1 MAVYEGDTYTVD
13 EYKKLNTATGKE
25 FGKASEEVI
34 GKQAQ
39 DWRNQGSPMP
49 GTKEPEDIRSLGSQL
64 IDWATTPAGNATLG
78 GLGLL
83 VAGATGLKGRKGGG
97 EAPRVEPTFNDLP
110 PTPPSGG
117 GTRTTPPQGNVT
129 DVASRDVPRAGLPTP
144 SAVVPSTTA
153 PAVPPTFPATATQQ
167 PTVSG
172 YQPAT
177 TNAIAGVP
185 NPIAGSVA
193 PQGAPVAPTPPPV
206 DPLVQAKLDALAEKT
221 RRDNEAH
228 AAQQRRLDEQ
238 HQIKVANEAKRAEL
252 GLQKSQGKAASPTSA
267 DEQTQALIKKS
278 EKNSLANSVAQA
290 SAPKPIAPAVAPVAS
305 VVPPPNAPITAAA
318 PAPSPTSAPI
328 TAPATLEPTPRVSP
342 TEVPARA
349 PSATQAS
356 NIKEVAL
363 PKEWPSKGMNWITSL
378 YGVDGAQQFI
388 DKYNDGKPFKT
399 HAEMQAVYDRVMV
412 KPSFSTMPK
421 ELRKE
426 RGIKASE
433 RDVYKLIP
441 RAVPPPAVGGSAAP
455 VQGGGSLGGARPGE
469 DFMHSLN
476 PLKL

>member
-1 MAVYEGDTYTVD
+1 MSAYEGETYTVD

-25 FGKASEEVI
+25 FGKAGEEVV

-49 GTKEPEDIRSLGSQL
+49 GTKDPEDIRSLGSQL

-83 VAGATGLKGRKGGG
+83 ALGAGAGVGLKGRKGGG
-97 EAPRVEPTFNDLP
+97 EPPPRVEPTFNDLP

-117 GTRTTPPQGNVT
+117 PRPNFPQGDVT
-129 DVASRDVPRAGLPTP
+129 DVASRPVGQPRAGLPSPTGMPPSAPSAP
-144 SAVVPSTTA
+144 SAVMGGA
-153 PAVPPTFPATATQQ
+153 PAP
-167 PTVSG
+167 
-172 YQPAT
+172 
-177 TNAIAGVP
+177 AGV
-185 NPIAGSVA
+185 A
-193 PQGAPVAPTPPPV
+193 PAPVAPTPAPV
-206 DPLVQAKLDALAEKT
+206 DPLVQAKLDAIAEKQ

-228 AAQQRRLDEQ
+228 TAQQRRLDEA
-238 HQIKVANEAKRAEL
+238 HQIKVANEAKRAEMN
-252 GLQKSQGKAASPTSA
+252 LQKNQGKASTPTSA
-267 DEQTQALIKKS
+267 DAQATQMIIKS
-278 EKNSLANSVAQA
+278 EENKVSKAVA
-290 SAPKPIAPAVAPVAS
+290 STVAPKPVAPPPPVSPATGLPNTPAASVIAPPTT
-305 VVPPPNAPITAAA
+305 PITPATPA
-318 PAPSPTSAPI
+318 PAPTNAPTIAP
-328 TAPATLEPTPRVSP
+328 TTTPAV
-342 TEVPARA
+342 VPERA
-349 PSATQAS
+349 PSAAQAS
-356 NIKEVAL
+356 NIKEISL
-363 PKEWPSKGMNWITSL
+363 PKEWPTKGMNWITSV

-433 RDVYKLIP
+433 RDVYKMIP
-441 RAVPPPAVGGSAAP
+441 RAVPPPAPAGGSG
-455 VQGGGSLGGARPGE
+455 QGGGLGGGGRQGT
-469 DFMHSLN
+469 DNLMHSIN

>member
-1 MAVYEGDTYTVD
+1 MAAYEGDTYTVD

-25 FGKASEEVI
+25 FGKAGEEVI

-49 GTKEPEDIRSLGSQL
+49 GTNEPEDIRSLGSQL

-97 EAPRVEPTFNDLP
+97 EQGPRVEPTFNDLP
-110 PTPPSGG
+110 PTPPAGG
-117 GTRTTPPQGNVT
+117 PRPTAPQGNVT

-144 SAVVPSTTA
+144 SAVAPSTA
-153 PAVPPTFPATATQQ
+153 SPAVPPTFPATATQQ

-177 TNAIAGVP
+177 TNAIPGVP
-185 NPIAGSVA
+185 NPVTGAVA
-193 PQGAPVAPTPPPV
+193 PQGAPAPVAPV
-206 DPLVQAKLDALAEKT
+206 DPLVQAKLDALADKQ

-228 AAQQRRLDEQ
+228 AANQRRLDEQ

-252 GLQKSQGKAASPTSA
+252 GLQKSQGKAASPTSSDQQA
-267 DEQTQALIKKS
+267 EALIKKS
-278 EKNSLANSVAQA
+278 EKNALANSVAQA
-290 SAPKPIAPAVAPVAS
+290 SAPKPIAPAPIAPP
-305 VVPPPNAPITAAA
+305 VVSSQITPAT
-318 PAPSPTSAPI
+318 PAPSPVVAP
-328 TAPATLEPTPRVSP
+328 TPAPTPATLEPTPRVSA
-342 TEVPARA
+342 TEVPERA
-349 PSATQAS
+349 PSAAQAG
-356 NIKEVAL
+356 NIKEISL

-399 HAEMQAVYDRVMV
+399 HAEMQAVYDRVMI
-412 KPSFSTMPK
+412 KPAFSTMPK

-433 RDVYKLIP
+433 RDVYKMIP

-455 VQGGGSLGGARPGE
+455 VQGGGSLGGTRPGE

>member
-1 MAVYEGDTYTVD
+1 MGAYTGESYTED

-25 FGKASEEVI
+25 FGKAGEEVV

-39 DWRNQGSPMP
+39 DWRNEGLPVP
-49 GTKEPEDIRSLGSQL
+49 GTKQPEDIRSLGSQL

-83 VAGATGLKGRKGGG
+83 ATGAVGATALSGLKGRKGGG
-97 EAPRVEPTFNDLP
+97 DMPPRVEPTFNDP
-110 PTPPSGG
+110 PPSPPSGG
-117 GTRTTPPQGNVT
+117 SRSMFPQGDVT
-129 DVASRDVPRAGLPTP
+129 DVASREVGQPRAGLPSPTGTTP
-144 SAVVPSTTA
+144 TA
-153 PAVPPTFPATATQQ
+153 PT
-167 PTVSG
+167 
-172 YQPAT
+172 
-177 TNAIAGVP
+177 
-185 NPIAGSVA
+185 VA
-193 PQGAPVAPTPPPV
+193 PTGVAGGAPAPANVAPTPVAPTPPPV
-206 DPLVQAKLDALAEKT
+206 DPLVQAKLDAIAEKT

-238 HQIKVANEAKRAEL
+238 HQIKVANEAKRAE
-252 GLQKSQGKAASPTSA
+252 QKIQANQGKAVSPTSV
-267 DEQTQALIKKS
+267 DEQAQALLKKS
-278 EKNSLANSVAQA
+278 EKNALANSVAQA
-290 SAPKPIAPAVAPVAS
+290 SAPKPIAPAAP
-305 VVPPPNAPITAAA
+305 
-318 PAPSPTSAPI
+318 
-328 TAPATLEPTPRVSP
+328 TAPAGVAPPAAPTPITPATPATSP
-342 TEVPARA
+342 TTATATAPVPAPAVAPTPTPTPAGAPERA
-349 PSATQAS
+349 PTATQAS
-356 NIKEVAL
+356 NIKEISL

-433 RDVYKLIP
+433 RDVYKMIP
-441 RAVPPPAVGGSAAP
+441 RAVPPPAGGT
-455 VQGGGSLGGARPGE
+455 VQSGGLGGGGRQGTDNL
-469 DFMHSLN
+469 MHSIN

>member
-1 MAVYEGDTYTVD
+1 MAVYEGETYTVD

-25 FGKASEEVI
+25 FGKAGEEVI

-49 GTKEPEDIRSLGSQL
+49 GTNEPEDIRSLGSQL

-83 VAGATGLKGRKGGG
+83 VAGATGLKGRKGGN
-97 EAPRVEPTFNDLP
+97 EAPRVEPTFNDP
-110 PTPPSGG
+110 PPPPPPPPSGG

-177 TNAIAGVP
+177 TNAIPGVP
-185 NPIAGSVA
+185 NPVAGSVA
-193 PQGAPVAPTPPPV
+193 PQGAPTPVAPAPV
-206 DPLVQAKLDALAEKT
+206 DPLVQAKLDALADKQ

-228 AAQQRRLDEQ
+228 AANQRRLDEQ

-252 GLQKSQGKAASPTSA
+252 GLQKNQGKAASPTSV
-267 DEQTQALIKKS
+267 DQQVMAL
-278 EKNSLANSVAQA
+278 EKVSDKNKIANSVAQA
-290 SAPKPIAPAVAPVAS
+290 SAPKPIAPAPIAPP
-305 VVPPPNAPITAAA
+305 VVSSQITPAT
-318 PAPSPTSAPI
+318 PAPSPSLAPAP
-328 TAPATLEPTPRVSP
+328 TPATLEPTPRVSA
-342 TEVPARA
+342 TEVPERA
-349 PSATQAS
+349 PSATQAG
-356 NIKEVAL
+356 NIKEISL

-412 KPSFSTMPK
+412 KPAFSTMPK

-433 RDVYKLIP
+433 RDVYKMIP

-455 VQGGGSLGGARPGE
+455 VQGGGSLGGTRPGE

>member
-1 MAVYEGDTYTVD
+1 MAVYEGETYTVD

-25 FGKASEEVI
+25 FGKAGEEVI

-49 GTKEPEDIRSLGSQL
+49 GTNEPEDIRSLGSQL

-83 VAGATGLKGRKGGG
+83 VAGATGLKGRKGGN
-97 EAPRVEPTFNDLP
+97 EAPRVEPTFNDP
-110 PTPPSGG
+110 PPPPPPPPSGG

-177 TNAIAGVP
+177 TNAIPGVP
-185 NPIAGSVA
+185 NPVAGSVA
-193 PQGAPVAPTPPPV
+193 PQGAPTPVAPAPV
-206 DPLVQAKLDALAEKT
+206 DPLVQAKLDALADKQ

-228 AAQQRRLDEQ
+228 AANQRRLDEQ

-252 GLQKSQGKAASPTSA
+252 GLQKNQGKAASPTSV
-267 DEQTQALIKKS
+267 DQQVMAL
-278 EKNSLANSVAQA
+278 EKVSDKNKIANSVAQA
-290 SAPKPIAPAVAPVAS
+290 SAPKPIAPAPIAPP
-305 VVPPPNAPITAAA
+305 VVSSQITPAT
-318 PAPSPTSAPI
+318 PAPSPSLAPAP
-328 TAPATLEPTPRVSP
+328 TPATLEPTPRVSA
-342 TEVPARA
+342 TEVPERA
-349 PSATQAS
+349 PSATQAG
-356 NIKEVAL
+356 NIKEISL

-433 RDVYKLIP
+433 RDVYKMIP
-441 RAVPPPAVGGSAAP
+441 RAVPPPAGGT
-455 VQGGGSLGGARPGE
+455 VQSGGLGGGGRQGTDNL
-469 DFMHSLN
+469 MHSIN

>member
-1 MAVYEGDTYTVD
+1 MAAYEGESYTVD

-49 GTKEPEDIRSLGSQL
+49 GTNEPEDIRSLGSQL

-83 VAGATGLKGRKGGG
+83 ATGALGATALSGLKGRKGGG
-97 EAPRVEPTFNDLP
+97 DQPPRVEPTFNDP
-110 PTPPSGG
+110 PPPPPPPGG
-117 GTRTTPPQGNVT
+117 GSRANFPQGDVT
-129 DVASRDVPRAGLPTP
+129 DVASREVGQPRAGLPSPTGMTPPAPTVAP
-144 SAVVPSTTA
+144 SAVVGGA
-153 PAVPPTFPATATQQ
+153 PAPV
-167 PTVSG
+167 
-172 YQPAT
+172 
-177 TNAIAGVP
+177 N
-185 NPIAGSVA
+185 VA
-193 PQGAPVAPTPPPV
+193 PAPVAPALV
-206 DPLVQAKLDALAEKT
+206 DPLVKAKLDAIAEKQ

-228 AAQQRRLDEQ
+228 TAQQRRLDEQ
-238 HQIKVANEAKRAEL
+238 HQIKVANEAKRAEMN
-252 GLQKSQGKAASPTSA
+252 LQKNQGKAASPTSSDQQA
-267 DEQTQALIKKS
+267 EALIKKS
-278 EKNSLANSVAQA
+278 EKNALANSVAQA
-290 SAPKPIAPAVAPVAS
+290 SAPKPIAPAPIAPP
-305 VVPPPNAPITAAA
+305 VVSSQITPAT
-318 PAPSPTSAPI
+318 PAPSPTTALAPAPAPAVAPAPT
-328 TAPATLEPTPRVSP
+328 TAPAGAPE
-342 TEVPARA
+342 RA

-356 NIKEVAL
+356 NVKEISL
-363 PKEWPSKGMNWITSL
+363 PKEWPTKGMNWITSL

-412 KPSFSTMPK
+412 KPAFSTMPK

-433 RDVYKLIP
+433 RDIYKMIP
-441 RAVPPPAVGGSAAP
+441 RAVPPPAGGT
-455 VQGGGSLGGARPGE
+455 VQGGGLGGGGRQGT
-469 DFMHSLN
+469 DNLMHSIN

>member
-1 MAVYEGDTYTVD
+1 
-13 EYKKLNTATGKE
+13 
-25 FGKASEEVI
+25 
-34 GKQAQ
+34 
-39 DWRNQGSPMP
+39 
-49 GTKEPEDIRSLGSQL
+49 
-64 IDWATTPAGNATLG
+64 
-78 GLGLL
+78 
-83 VAGATGLKGRKGGG
+83 
-97 EAPRVEPTFNDLP
+97 
-110 PTPPSGG
+110 
-117 GTRTTPPQGNVT
+117 
-129 DVASRDVPRAGLPTP
+129 
-144 SAVVPSTTA
+144 VPSTAA

-177 TNAIAGVP
+177 TNAIPGVP
-185 NPIAGSVA
+185 NPVTGAVA
-193 PQGAPVAPTPPPV
+193 PQGAPAPVAPV
-206 DPLVQAKLDALAEKT
+206 DPLVQAKLDALADKQ
-221 RRDNEAH
+221 RRENEAH
-228 AAQQRRLDEQ
+228 TAQQRRLDEQ

-252 GLQKSQGKAASPTSA
+252 GLQKNQGKAASPTSSDQQA
-267 DEQTQALIKKS
+267 EALIKKS
-278 EKNSLANSVAQA
+278 EKNALANSVAQA
-290 SAPKPIAPAVAPVAS
+290 SAPKPIAPAPIAPP
-305 VVPPPNAPITAAA
+305 VVSSQITPAT
-318 PAPSPTSAPI
+318 PAPSPSIAP
-328 TAPATLEPTPRVSP
+328 TPATLEPTPRVSP
-342 TEVPARA
+342 TQVPERA
-349 PSATQAS
+349 PSATQAG
-356 NIKEVAL
+356 NIKEISL